1 MLDHETY
8 ISQLVSQAREAAASL
23 ATAST
28 AAKDAALLKAAK
40 KILAG
45 AAALKKANAADVRAA
60 EAASS
65 VPLRGSE
72 RGMPKAM
79 ADRLRLNDRRIAE
92 MAEGLRAVAALR
104 DPVGE
109 IIGGWTRPNG
119 LRIEKVRVPLGVI
132 LMIYEARPNVTA
144 DAASLCLK
152 SGNAVILRGGKEA
165 LRSNLA
171 IHAILAGAVSEAG
184 LDPHAVQMVNTPDRA
199 ALDLLLRAEGKIDVV
214 IPRGGE
220 GLIRAVAEKSRI
232 PVLKHYKGVC
242 HTFVDASADL
252 AMAEKVCLNAKVQ
265 RPSVCNAME
274 TMLVHAA
281 IAKEFLPRIA
291 AKLKKAGCEMRGDA
305 RSRAIVKAMKPA
317 AEEDWATEYNDLI
330 LSIRVVDSLD
340 EAIRHIARYG
350 TQHSDAI
357 LTRDLSSAREFAAR
371 VDSAAVF
378 INTSTR
384 FHDGAQF
391 GMGAEIG
398 ISTDKLHAR
407 GPMALP
413 ELTSYKYVVYG
424 DGQIRE

>member
-1 MLDHETY
+1 MAKLEEY
-8 ISQLVSQAREAAASL
+8 VSQLVSQAREAAASL
-23 ATAST
+23 AVAST
-28 AAKDAALLKAAK
+28 AAKDAMLLKAAEALVRRAPEIIAANK
-40 KILAG
+40 KDL
-45 AAALKKANAADVRAA
+45 
-60 EAASS
+60 EAARRDDQIK
-65 VPLRGSE
+65 P
-72 RGMPKAM
+72 AM
-79 ADRLRLNDRRIAE
+79 LDRLRLTRERIAE
-92 MAEGLRAVAALR
+92 MAGALRHIAALR

-109 IIGGWTRPNG
+109 VIAGWTRPNG
-119 LRIEKVRVPLGVI
+119 LHIEKVRVPLGVI

-144 DAASLCLK
+144 DAAALCLK

-171 IHAILAGAVSEAG
+171 IHAALAGAISEAG
-184 LDPHAVQMVNTPDRA
+184 LDPHSVQMVNTPDRA

-242 HTFVDASADL
+242 HTYVDASADL
-252 AMAEKVCLNAKVQ
+252 AMAEKVCLNAKLQ

-281 IAKEFLPRIA
+281 VAKEFLPRIA

-340 EAIRHIARYG
+340 EAVRHIARYG

-384 FHDGAQF
+384 FNDGAQF

-424 DGQIRE
+424 DGQVRE

>member
-1 MLDHETY
+1 MAELEEY
-8 ISQLVSQAREAAASL
+8 VSQLVSQAREAAASL
-23 ATAST
+23 AVAST
-28 AAKDAALLKAAK
+28 ATKDAALLKAADALVK
-40 KILAG
+40 RTPEIIAANKQDHQ
-45 AAALKKANAADVRAA
+45 AALDDKIKP
-60 EAASS
+60 SM
-65 VPLRGSE
+65 L
-72 RGMPKAM
+72 
-79 ADRLRLNDRRIAE
+79 DRLRLTRERIAE

-144 DAASLCLK
+144 DAAALCLK
-152 SGNAVILRGGKEA
+152 SGNAVILRGGREA

-171 IHAILAGAVSEAG
+171 IHATLAGAVSEAG
-184 LDPHAVQMVNTPDRA
+184 LDPHAVQMVDTPDRA
-199 ALDLLLRAEGKIDVV
+199 VADLLLRAEGKIDVV

-252 AMAEKVCLNAKVQ
+252 DMAVNVCLNAKVQ

-281 IAKEFLPRIA
+281 IAKKFLPRIA
-291 AKLKKAGCEMRGDA
+291 AKLKKAGCEMRGDERA
-305 RSRAIVKAMKPA
+305 RKIVKGMKPA
-317 AEEDWATEYNDLI
+317 TEADWATEYNDLI

-384 FHDGAQF
+384 FNDGAQF

>member
-1 MLDHETY
+1 MAEHEEY
-8 ISQLVSQAREAAASL
+8 VSQLVSQAREAAASL
-23 ATAST
+23 AVAST
-28 AAKDAALLKAAK
+28 AAKDAVLLKAAK
-40 KILAG
+40 ALVSRAPEII
-45 AAALKKANAADVRAA
+45 AANEEDLQAAQNDRLK
-60 EAASS
+60 
-65 VPLRGSE
+65 P
-72 RGMPKAM
+72 AM
-79 ADRLRLNDRRIAE
+79 VDRLRLTRERIVE
-92 MAEGLRAVAALR
+92 MADGLRHIATLR

-109 IIGGWTRPNG
+109 LIGGWTRPNG

-144 DAASLCLK
+144 DAAALCLK

-171 IHAILAGAVSEAG
+171 IHAILAGAVSETG

-252 AMAEKVCLNAKVQ
+252 AMAEKICLNAKLQ

-281 IAKEFLPRIA
+281 VAKEFLPHIA
-291 AKLKKAGCEMRGDA
+291 SELQKAGCEMRGDE
-305 RSRAIVKAMKPA
+305 RSRALVKAMKPA
-317 AEEDWATEYNDLI
+317 SEEDWATEYNDLI

-357 LTRDLSSAREFAAR
+357 VTRDLGSARQFAAR

-384 FHDGAQF
+384 FNDGAQF

-424 DGQIRE
+424 DGQVRE

>member
-1 MLDHETY
+1 MAELEKY
-8 ISQLVSQAREAAASL
+8 ISQLLSQAREAAGSL

-28 AAKDAALLKAAK
+28 AAKDAMLLKAAEALVRRAPE
-40 KILAG
+40 ILAANKKDLD
-45 AAALKKANAADVRAA
+45 AAGRDEEIKPVML
-60 EAASS
+60 
-65 VPLRGSE
+65 
-72 RGMPKAM
+72 
-79 ADRLRLNDRRIAE
+79 DRLRLTRERIAE
-92 MAEGLRAVAALR
+92 TADGLREIAALR

-109 IIGGWTRPNG
+109 VIGGWTRPNG
-119 LRIEKVRVPLGVI
+119 LHIEKVRVPLGVI
-132 LMIYEARPNVTA
+132 LMIYEARPSVTA
-144 DAASLCLK
+144 DAAALCLK

-171 IHAILAGAVSEAG
+171 IHAALAGAISEAG
-184 LDPHAVQMVNTPDRA
+184 LDPHAVQMVNTPDRT

-252 AMAEKVCLNAKVQ
+252 AMAEKVCLNAKLQ

-274 TMLVHAA
+274 AMLVHAA
-281 IAKEFLPRIA
+281 VAKEFLPRIA
-291 AKLKKAGCEMRGDA
+291 AKLKKAGCEMRGDE
-305 RSRAIVKAMKPA
+305 RSRAIVKGMKPA
-317 AEEDWATEYNDLI
+317 TEEDWATEYNDLV

-384 FHDGAQF
+384 FNDGAQF

-398 ISTDKLHAR
+398 ISTEKLHAR